1 MNEFQ
6 TFRSAFNGF
15 RREDVVRYIEYMN
28 NKHNAQVEQLNT
40 QLQTANAELAQ
51 LKSAPNREN
60 ELLEQINTLQARCE
74 ELETALKDGSPLPPQ
89 PEDELE
95 AYRRA
100 ERTERIARERSA
112 QIYAQANAVLSEAT
126 LKVEDAAA
134 QINDVIDQVTAQ
146 LQQTQESVTS
156 TKSIL
161 QDAAATLY
169 AIRPEEQ

>member
-1 MNEFQ
+1 MDEFQ

-28 NKHNAQVEQLNT
+28 NKHNAQVEQLNN
-40 QLQTANAELAQ
+40 QLQTAYAELAQ
-51 LKSAPNREN
+51 LKAAPNRES
-60 ELLEQINTLQARCE
+60 ELLGQINSLQTRCE
-74 ELETALKDGSPLPPQ
+74 ELENALKTGASLPLQ

-100 ERTERIARERSA
+100 ERTERMARERSA

-126 LKVEDAAA
+126 LKVEDAAT
-134 QINDVIDQVTAQ
+134 QINQVIDQVTAQ
-146 LQQTQESVTS
+146 MQQAQESVAD

-169 AIRPEEQ
+169 AIRPEE

>member
-6 TFRSAFNGF
+6 SFRSAFNGF
-15 RREDVVRYIEYMN
+15 NREDVVRYIEYMN

-40 QLQTANAELAQ
+40 QLQTAYAELSQ
-51 LKSAPNREN
+51 LKSTPNREV
-60 ELLEQINTLQARCE
+60 ELLEQINALQARCN
-74 ELETALKDGSPLPPQ
+74 ELENALKTGASMPLQ

-100 ERTERIARERSA
+100 ERTERMARERSA
-112 QIYAQANAVLSEAT
+112 QIYQQASAVLSEAT

-134 QINDVIDQVTAQ
+134 QINQVIDQVTAQ
-146 LQQTQESVTS
+146 MQQAQDSVAG

>member
-28 NKHNAQVEQLNT
+28 NKHNAQVEQLST

-51 LKSAPNREN
+51 LRSAPSREN

-74 ELETALKDGSPLPPQ
+74 ELETALKDGSPLPLQ

-134 QINDVIDQVTAQ
+134 QINDVIDQVTVQ

-169 AIRPEEQ
+169 AIRPEEN

>member
-1 MNEFQ
+1 MDEFQ

-40 QLQTANAELAQ
+40 QLQTAYAELAQ
-51 LKSAPNREN
+51 LKATPNREN
-60 ELLEQINTLQARCE
+60 ELLEQINSLQTRCD
-74 ELETALKDGSPLPPQ
+74 ELENALKTGASMPLQ

-100 ERTERIARERSA
+100 ERTERMARERSA

-126 LKVEDAAA
+126 VKVEDAAA
-134 QINDVIDQVTAQ
+134 QINQVIDQVTAQ
-146 LQQTQESVTS
+146 MQQAQESVIG

-169 AIRPEEQ
+169 AIKPEEQ

>member
-1 MNEFQ
+1 MTEFQ

-28 NKHNAQVEQLNT
+28 NKHTAQVEQLNT

-51 LKSAPNREN
+51 LKTAPSREN

-74 ELETALKDGSPLPPQ
+74 ELEAALKSGTPLPLQ

-169 AIRPEEQ
+169 AIRPEE

>member
-1 MNEFQ
+1 MDELRS
-6 TFRSAFNGF
+6 FRSAFNGF
-15 RREDVVRYIEYMN
+15 NREDVVRYIEYMN
-28 NKHNAQVEQLNT
+28 HKHNGQVEQLNT
-40 QLQTANAELAQ
+40 QLQTAYAEITQ
-51 LKSAPNREN
+51 LKASPSREA
-60 ELLEQINTLQARCE
+60 ELLEQLNTLQTRCD
-74 ELETALKDGSPLPPQ
+74 ELENALKTGASLPLQ

-112 QIYAQANAVLSEAT
+112 QIYEQANAVLSEAT

-134 QINDVIDQVTAQ
+134 QINQVIDQVTAQ
-146 LQQTQESVTS
+146 MQQAQESVAG

-169 AIRPEEQ
+169 AIRPEEE